1 MEVKRERK
9 TAKREKGVEGGE
21 RGREESVD
29 SDESVEGECCW
40 IWN

>member
-1 MEVKRERK
+1 MEVKRKRE
-9 TAKREKGVEGGE
+9 TAKKEEDFEGGE

-29 SDESVEGECCW
+29 SDECVEGECCW